1 MLDEGKFVAL
11 SGNQHLRQVKL
22 YAGGTMKPNVDLIVV
37 THNSGSVLP
46 MFLETVPSGANIV
59 VVDNAS
65 GDDSAAIAEAA
76 GAKLIEIDEN
86 VGYGSACNVGA
97 AAGNAPFLLFANPD
111 VRFEASAVEALLASA
126 TAYPAAA
133 FNPRFFSGARRRF
146 RRWSRLLP
154 ASDFWHGAP
163 PDHDCAI
170 PVLHGACIFIKREHF
185 ERVGG
190 FDQKIFLFHEDD
202 DLSIRLLQAGIELRL
217 AAKAVVDH
225 AEGRSSARST
235 ESGRIKGEA
244 MGRSL
249 VYVMNKHRMPLDVP
263 AERYRTWL
271 KLLWPHVLFSSARR
285 SKLLGFANG
294 LNGGPM
300 NSLGKRQ

>member
-1 MLDEGKFVAL
+1 
-11 SGNQHLRQVKL
+11 
-22 YAGGTMKPNVDLIVV
+22 MKPEVDLIVV

-46 MFLETVPSGANIV
+46 VFLATVPSCANVV

-65 GDDSAAIAEAA
+65 VDDSVTLAEAA
-76 GAKLIEIDEN
+76 GAKVIEIEEN

-97 AAGNAPFLLFANPD
+97 AAGNAPFLLLANPD
-111 VRFEASAVEALLASA
+111 LRFEAGAIEALVAA
-126 TAYPAAA
+126 AAAHPDAA
-133 FNPRFFSGARRRF
+133 FNPRFYSGSRRRF

-163 PDHDCAI
+163 PNHDCAI
-170 PVLHGACIFIKREHF
+170 PVLHGACIFIRRKHF
-185 ERVGG
+185 EQVGG
-190 FDQKIFLFHEDD
+190 FDQNIFLFHEDD
-202 DLSIRLLQAGIELRL
+202 DLSVRLLRVGVELRL
-217 AAKAVVDH
+217 AAGAAVDH
-225 AEGRSSARST
+225 AEGRSSARSV
-235 ESGRIKGEA
+235 ESGRVKGEA

-249 VYVMNKHRMPLDVP
+249 VYVMNKHQMPLDVP
-263 AERYRTWL
+263 AERFRTWL

-300 NSLGKRQ
+300 GSFGKRQ